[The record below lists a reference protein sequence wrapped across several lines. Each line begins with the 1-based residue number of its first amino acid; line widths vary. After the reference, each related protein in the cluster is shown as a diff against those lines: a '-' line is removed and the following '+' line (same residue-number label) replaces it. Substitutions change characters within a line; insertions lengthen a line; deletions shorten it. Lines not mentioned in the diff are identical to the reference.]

1 MAYALRYYKEI
12 SQTDGSAVR
21 LEIYKKDSTAS
32 AVEIGAVVQVLSLEI
47 QGQQGDID
55 TPIQKTSLHMTFVD
69 ARDIENGQK
78 NGFWEEFYT
87 PDALLWK
94 VILKAKDAEETAF
107 RTIWGGY
114 VTPDSFSEDLVYRGS
129 VSITARDNIG
139 HMQDFP
145 FDALGDAD
153 GMISLRNLVEGGWEK
168 IASPMDMVM
177 NPRFT
182 LYCDGVP
189 AYDTLMNVSAFE
201 GMDWYKAI
209 ESALA
214 SYGMVMRYTGD
225 NIVHVG
231 ALRFMPHFGWVDVES
246 MPHVEPTFI
255 TGATRELVP
264 AVKRIEESVDYDA
277 GDVIAPQVQQSDFTG
292 EVESIRLQTSTGV
305 SFFLES
311 WTIKNEEEGE
321 GWVNNDYDAPYF
333 NPTGYD
339 MSELEENDSHDGEF
353 MWFAFS
359 QYITGD
365 NRFALYS
372 RRMMAT
378 RVSMRLAFGPAYR
391 LVDGALTRIGSAR
404 SNYAMIAIE
413 VVKDGV
419 SSFLQSDGS
428 WGGSLDLLTYNG
440 EQVVDGELVIDLPTD
455 EFDGSVILNVRIYE
469 AGLSSWEQDTYIPL
483 YDLSFTANN
492 VVMEKNTINTIYNA
506 ENNVILSRNPE
517 IGPSYDKVAFPG
529 FIKNGIF
536 VRVGNEIHT
545 TKEWAW
551 SGGTPLQMAVYNHL
565 QLLCYYAKPNNFIS
579 GTIVK
584 TDVSRMG
591 NIWMWHGA
599 EHILVSGRYNF
610 LNGHIESAVLREFA
624 RYEDMWTEVSGAGL
638 PDTEQESRTNVEGSS
653 TGSSSAPSYTSTTT
667 VNIGSTGG
675 GGGGASY
682 LNDLEDVNVEGVGAQ
697 SILYFNGTEWVAQSK
712 ATFLKG
718 VTDRLSILERFW
730 YDEEGCLC
738 TDMDV
743 KVKGNIVAT
752 GEVSAGGRAEEEEQ
766 QGDVYRMFHYK
777 QDTPSKE
784 WKIAHYLGKFPNVK
798 VVDSLK
804 QLCYGDVF
812 FDDANNIRIVFGAAE
827 SGDAYLD

>member
-12 SQTDGSAVR
+12 PQTDGSAVR

-69 ARDIENGQK
+69 ASDIENGQK

-153 GMISLRNLVEGGWEK
+153 GMISLRNLVEGGWDK
-168 IASPMDMVM
+168 IASPMQLIL
-177 NPRFT
+177 NPQFT

-264 AVKRIEESVDYDA
+264 AVKRIEENVDYKVGPLVCEPVQPSDYTGDVESFLIEGNSVDYD
-277 GDVIAPQVQQSDFTG
+277 GIA
-292 EVESIRLQTSTGV
+292 
-305 SFFLES
+305 
-311 WTIKNEEEGE
+311 WTIKNRTSGS
-321 GWVNNDYDAPYF
+321 GWCNPELSLFF
-333 NPTGYD
+333 NPQSYEFGDERNTDKDVMWLSANSYD
-339 MSELEENDSHDGEF
+339 ISSY
-353 MWFAFS
+353 FAR
-359 QYITGD
+359 Y
-365 NRFALYS
+365 AEYS
-372 RRMMAT
+372 RYINSAT
-378 RVSMRLAFGPAYR
+378 KISFDARFGSPYYFAINGKMYAGNDIIKSC
-391 LVDGALTRIGSAR
+391 LIVIKVINEGST
-404 SNYAMIAIE
+404 YY
-413 VVKDGV
+413 
-419 SSFLQSDGS
+419 LQSDGE
-428 WGGSLDLLTYNG
+428 WGDSPEKLNIEVIGSSLSMPI
-440 EQVVDGELVIDLPTD
+440 V
-455 EFDGSVILNVRIYE
+455 
-469 AGLSSWEQDTYIPL
+469 LSSFPGTSLVCVQFHQILTEAAARSSARYIPL
-483 YDLSFTANN
+483 YSARISQQTPIR
-492 VVMEKNTINTIYNA
+492 EKNTVNTLYNA
-506 ENNVILSRNPE
+506 DNNVILSRDPE
-517 IGPSYDKVAFPG
+517 LGPAFDRVALPD

-536 VRVGNEIHT
+536 YREGNEVLPARL
-545 TKEWAW
+545 WAW
-551 SGGTPLQMAVYNHL
+551 SGGSNQQMAVWNHL

-610 LNGHIESAVLREFA
+610 LNGRIESAVLREFA

-638 PDTEQESRTNVEGSS
+638 PDTEQESKTNVEGSS
-653 TGSSSAPSYTSTTT
+653 TGSSSAPSYTSTQT

-682 LNDLEDVNVEGVGAQ
+682 LNDLIDVNVEGVGAQ
-697 SILYFNGTEWVAQSK
+697 SLLYFNGAEWVAQNK
-712 ATFLKG
+712 AMFLKG

-752 GEVSAGGRAEEEEQ
+752 GEVSAGGSAEEEEQ

-777 QDTPSKE
+777 QETPSKE